1 MLLQNLYA
9 VQMQLPYPWESAAA
23 LFYNRFGSIFT
34 VNPDIC
40 IGFFEGQPLY
50 AKFQQI
56 YLLYLTDLLEF
67 LIRHITYSKEVRH
80 FYEKAP
86 PLVVLFSYF

>member
-9 VQMQLPYPWESAAA
+9 VQMQLPYPWESASA
-23 LFYNRFGSIFT
+23 LFYNHIGTIFT
-34 VNPDIC
+34 GNPNIF

-56 YLLYLTDLLEF
+56 YLYLTDLLEF

-86 PLVVLFSYF
+86 PLVVLFSYL